1 MLLHAS
7 IELEFIPFTSC
18 IGRQL
23 FCPCDLTI
31 QIKKQIAML
40 LLIWRGS
47 RTMTMILRPPK
58 L

>member
-40 LLIWRGS
+40 LLI
-47 RTMTMILRPPK
+47 
-58 L
+58 